1 MALTLTPGKPLPAG
15 QTSMYEQNRP
25 GTSKKKVVEQPVSMN
40 LPTSN
45 AIRDAFFNAVPNSG
59 PQIIDPNAGITPSQA
74 FFGSSHPQSIDR
86 GMSTR
91 ETPQAFQTP
100 QNQPAT
106 TQQQGAQSS
115 PQTQQ
120 QGSGSS
126 EASSSD
132 RRMVTITQK
141 DGRVSTFSIDP
152 KYSYISQTG
161 QYEHDFWTKEGQRER
176 ILNAIDTAGIRTTPT
191 AFKGKYIPGASEVT
205 TGLIDALNVATI
217 LSAGAGVFKAI
228 AGMNKVGSLAL
239 TANGA
244 KELASTIPEASG
256 VYPWLAKTG
265 ITGAVGEVGAV
276 ASNTKTAAT
285 GIKAITQALFLT
297 NLGKATIGG
306 IILSTGLT
314 GSTQVRKEVSDYIKN
329 SGEMAMELREVG
341 MNDLADELAASNKDL
356 KDGFDV
362 IIPYIPYL
370 GKNIEMNKIQGYT
383 DRLNEMNLKYEAAV
397 KKEKEEEIMTAL
409 ETEQQAAEV
418 KREQDLADTAD
429 ERAYEEKQDAAQR
442 PQDQADLA
450 DKRAYEEAKLKEQ
463 RAYDEE
469 QARIAEE
476 RRMGIEGTATETAQG
491 STLTFGLLNTSGA
504 VEFVDKDKASNVY
517 FGKTYE
523 ELTPEQKM
531 LLNLLKGG

>member
-100 QNQPAT
+100 QNQPAAA
-106 TQQQGAQSS
+106 QQQGAQSS

-217 LSAGAGVFKAI
+217 LSAGAGVFKALTS
-228 AGMNKVGSLAL
+228 MNKVGSLAL

-256 VYPWLAKTG
+256 EAG
-265 ITGAVGEVGAV
+265 ITGSIGA
-276 ASNTKTAAT
+276 AATNTKTAAT
-285 GIKAITQALFLT
+285 GIKAITQALFRT

-429 ERAYEEKQDAAQR
+429 ERAYDEKQDVAQR
-442 PQDQADLA
+442 TQDQGDLA
-450 DKRAYEEAKLKEQ
+450 DKRAYDEAKLKEQ
-463 RAYDEE
+463 RAYDEN

-531 LLNLLKGG
+531 LLNLLKGE